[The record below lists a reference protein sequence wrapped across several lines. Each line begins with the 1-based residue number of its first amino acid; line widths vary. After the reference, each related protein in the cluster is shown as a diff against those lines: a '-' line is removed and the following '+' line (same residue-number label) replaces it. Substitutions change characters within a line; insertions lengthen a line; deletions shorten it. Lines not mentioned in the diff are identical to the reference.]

1 MTFQEKLD
9 KIIKKN
15 NSLVCVGLDSD
26 INKLS
31 SGAKQYPISTPTE
44 QYLSQLSFNKSI
56 IEATH
61 DLVCSYK
68 LNTAFYESIGHEGI
82 NALKDTCDYLVE
94 KYPEIPVIIDAKR
107 GDIGNT
113 NQGYVQF
120 VFTYLKADAATLQ
133 PYLGEEA
140 IRPFLECKDKGI
152 IILCRTSN
160 PGASEFQDLVIRHS
174 GKRPEGA
181 RPESEER
188 FWSCFAPQ
196 NNIRLYQYLAYRVAH
211 KWNKNNN
218 CMLVVGATYPDELKQ
233 VRKIVGDMTL
243 LVPGIGAQG
252 GDLEA
257 TLKAGLNSKK
267 QGLMINSSRGIIFS
281 ENPRGE
287 AEKLRNEIN
296 KIIG

>member
-9 KIIKKN
+9 RIIKKN
-15 NSLVCVGLDSD
+15 KSLVCVGLDQ
-26 INKLS
+26 NQFL
-31 SGAKQYPISTPTE
+31 
-44 QYLSQLSFNKSI
+44 FNKTI

-82 NALKDTCDYLVE
+82 NALKDTCDYLRQ
-94 KYPEIPVIIDAKR
+94 KYPEIPIIIDAKR

-113 NQGYVQF
+113 NKGYVQF
-120 VFTYLKADAATLQ
+120 VFTYLGADAVTVH

-140 IRPFLECKDKGI
+140 IRPFLDQKNKGI
-152 IILCRTSN
+152 IILCKTSN
-160 PGASEFQDLVIRHS
+160 PGSDEFQNLQVSIPSLHDRAKMV
-174 GKRPEGA
+174 RP
-181 RPESEER
+181 
-188 FWSCFAPQ
+188 
-196 NNIRLYQYLAYRVAH
+196 LYQIVAENVTK
-211 KWNKNNN
+211 KWNKNKN
-218 CMLVVGATYPDELKQ
+218 CMLVVGATYPDELRQ

-267 QGLMINSSRGIIFS
+267 QGLIINSSRGIIFAK
-281 ENPRGE
+281 NPREE
-287 AEKLRNEIN
+287 AEKLRDEIN
-296 KIIG
+296 KFL

>member
-9 KIIKKN
+9 KIVKKN
-15 NSLVCVGLDSD
+15 KSLVCVGLDSD
-26 INKLS
+26 INK
-31 SGAKQYPISTPTE
+31 ISRGG
-44 QYLSQLSFNKSI
+44 QFSFNKTI

-68 LNTAFYESIGHEGI
+68 LNSAFYEAIGHEGI
-82 NALKDTCDYLVE
+82 KALKDTCDYLKK
-94 KYPEIPVIIDAKR
+94 KYPEIPIIIDAKR

-113 NQGYVQF
+113 NNGYVQF
-120 VFTYLKADAATLQ
+120 IFTYLGADAVTIH

-140 IRPFLECKDKGI
+140 IRPFLEQKDKGI

-160 PGASEFQDLVIRHS
+160 LGAGEFQDLKVGNTPLYKIVA
-174 GKRPEGA
+174 K
-181 RPESEER
+181 
-188 FWSCFAPQ
+188 
-196 NNIRLYQYLAYRVAH
+196 NIAK
-211 KWNKNNN
+211 KWNTNKN
-218 CMLVVGATYPDELKQ
+218 CMSVVGATYPAELSE

-267 QGLMINSSRGIIFS
+267 QGLMINSSRGIIFAK
-281 ENPRGE
+281 NPREE

-296 KIIG
+296 KFLIN

>member
-9 KIIKKN
+9 AIVKRNK
-15 NSLVCVGLDSD
+15 SLVCVGLDTD
-26 INKLS
+26 ISKIKENQFL
-31 SGAKQYPISTPTE
+31 
-44 QYLSQLSFNKSI
+44 FNKTI

-82 NALKDTCDYLVE
+82 KALKDSCDYLIK
-94 KYPEIPVIIDAKR
+94 KYPDIPIIIDAKR
-107 GDIGNT
+107 ADIGNT
-113 NQGYVQF
+113 NKGYVQF
-120 VFTYLKADAATLQ
+120 VFTYLGADAVTVH

-140 IRPFLECKDKGI
+140 IRPFLDCKDKGI

-160 PGASEFQDLVIRHS
+160 PGAGEFQDLEA
-174 GKRPEGA
+174 G
-181 RPESEER
+181 
-188 FWSCFAPQ
+188 
-196 NNIRLYQYLAYRVAH
+196 NIPLYKIVAKNVAS
-211 KWNKNNN
+211 KWNSNKN
-218 CMLVVGATYPDELKQ
+218 CMLVVGATYPNELRE

-267 QGLMINSSRGIIFS
+267 QGLIINSSRGIIFA
-281 ENPRGE
+281 ENPRDE
-287 AEKLRNEIN
+287 AMKLRNNIN
-296 KIIG
+296 KFL